1 MLKITYTK
9 QAVKALRKMQPK
21 KAKSIANAIERIG
34 NKDTK
39 GLNIIKRE
47 GYDDYRLRLGD
58 YRVIYTIEGVILA
71 IIKIGPRGDVYK
83 K

>member
-1 MLKITYTK
+1 LPKSSITKILKHLPVQVVGQFI
-9 QAVKALRKMQPK
+9 
-21 KAKSIANAIERIG
+21 
-34 NKDTK
+34 
-39 GLNIIKRE
+39 
-47 GYDDYRLRLGD
+47 DDYRLRLGD